1 MPDSQADWAMGD
13 GQEETENIGGSNL
26 PLTIKLSRGV
36 ASVKDLS
43 EN

>member
-13 GQEETENIGGSNL
+13 GQETTENIGGSNL
-26 PLTIKLSRGV
+26 SLTTKLSRGV